1 MTAAL
6 DFALPP
12 RLEAREPAEERGSG
26 RDDVRMLVSELA
38 TGRVTDTHFRALP
51 QFLRRGDLVVLNTSA
66 TLPAALR
73 AWRADGSEIAL
84 HWSSD
89 LPPLPPASGGWR
101 AAGRGGDSD
110 GASDG
115 PLAADPELAADRL
128 RARADR
134 SEPQAEGVPLAA
146 RRNRLAQSAIV
157 ELRAAGGQTR
167 LSVLHGDGAIHEG
180 EVLRLAGGG
189 RATILSPYRDSQRLW
204 IARLALDLPVV
215 DYLRRWGRPIR
226 YSYIEKAFPIS
237 AYQTVYARSEGSAEM
252 PSAGRAFTRSMLAC
266 LRHSGVGLAKLVL
279 HTGVASLETHEK
291 PYEEWYEVPAATA
304 EKVRAAKAAG
314 GRVIAVGTTVVRAL
328 ESSVDREGQVVAS
341 SGWTD
346 LVITPERGVHVVT
359 GLLTGLHEPKA
370 THLDML
376 QAIAGRETLARA
388 YAVALER
395 EYLWHEF
402 GDLHLIV

>member
-1 MTAAL
+1 MTAL
-6 DFALPP
+6 DFALPAQ
-12 RLEAREPAEERGSG
+12 LEAREPAEERGSG

-84 HWSSD
+84 HWSSP
-89 LPPLPPASGGWR
+89 LPPVRPASGGRR
-101 AAGRGGDSD
+101 AAGGGGEMD
-110 GASDG
+110 GASDE
-115 PLAADPELAADRL
+115 PLAEVSDATNHGHTRVASQ
-128 RARADR
+128 
-134 SEPQAEGVPLAA
+134 SEEHALPLAA
-146 RRNRLAQSAIV
+146 RRVPLAQPAVV
-157 ELRAAGGQTR
+157 ELRAKGGQTR
-167 LSVLHGDGAIHEG
+167 LSILRGDAPIHEN
-180 EVLRLAGGG
+180 EVLTLAGGG
-189 RATILSPYRDSQRLW
+189 GVTILSPYRDSQRLW
-204 IARLALDLPVV
+204 IARLELDLPVV

-226 YSYIEKAFPIS
+226 YSYIERPFPIS

-279 HTGVASLETHEK
+279 HTGVASLESHEK

-304 EKVRAAKAAG
+304 EKVRRAKTAG

-328 ESSVDREGQVVAS
+328 ESSVDKRGQVIAS

-346 LVITPERGVHVVT
+346 LVITPERGVRVVT

-376 QAIAGRETLARA
+376 QSIAGRETLERA
-388 YAVALER
+388 YEVALER

-402 GDLHLIV
+402 GDLHLIA